1 MELRKMNQLYIEPL
15 LLIEYKPSSLF
26 KEPVLSFSIYQK
38 IAKKQ
43 DYVLS
48 LDKRFAIPDGF
59 VECVSSFRE
68 LYTKV
73 NGFLKSSPN
82 TLFVIEKLDFS
93 KKDKKRKE
101 KIRLLLIKHNSR
113 RNLEKRI

>member
-1 MELRKMNQLYIEPL
+1 MEQIQYKPS

-26 KEPVLSFSIYQK
+26 KESPLYFSIYQK

-48 LDKRFAIPDGF
+48 LEKRSEILDGF
-59 VECVSSFRE
+59 IECVSSFRE
-68 LYTKV
+68 LYIKV
-73 NGFLKSSPN
+73 NEILKLSPSTYFN
-82 TLFVIEKLDFS
+82 VEKLYFS

-101 KIRLLLIKHNSR
+101 KIRLLLVKHNSR
-113 RNLEKRI
+113 RGLEKRI